1 MANSPTYVLHL
12 IAAALL
18 SHKFTRHIYFISII
32 YLYRF
37 YTRIVYAQGIYIYI
51 HSIYHYVVLTRHM
64 SLQDCHSTYWMRVVG
79 AKNAEKK
86 IKQLDDDTQAC

>member
-37 YTRIVYAQGIYIYI
+37 YTRIVYAQGIYIYTQYI
-51 HSIYHYVVLTRHM
+51 SLCRTHM

>member
-37 YTRIVYAQGIYIYI
+37 YTRIVYAQGVYIYTVYI
-51 HSIYHYVVLTRHM
+51 IMSYSHVTCLFKTAIQLT
-64 SLQDCHSTYWMRVVG
+64 G
-79 AKNAEKK
+79 
-86 IKQLDDDTQAC
+86 

>member
-37 YTRIVYAQGIYIYI
+37 YTRIIYAQGIYIYTQYI
-51 HSIYHYVVLTRHM
+51 
-64 SLQDCHSTYWMRVVG
+64 SLCRTHTSHVSSRLPF
-79 AKNAEKK
+79 NL
-86 IKQLDDDTQAC
+86 LDEGGGS